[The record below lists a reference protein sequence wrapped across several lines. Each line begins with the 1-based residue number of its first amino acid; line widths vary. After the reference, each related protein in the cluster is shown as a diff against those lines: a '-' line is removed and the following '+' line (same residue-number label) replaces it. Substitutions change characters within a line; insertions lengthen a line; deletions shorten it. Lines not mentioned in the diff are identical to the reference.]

1 MASNT
6 IEEAISVVLKAST
19 TVTDFVG
26 TGANARIYWI
36 KAPANTTMLPYITYQ
51 VITRQNDPNG
61 MGARASQIRAQVSVW
76 NDNKRNGQDL
86 AQNIVELFDQR
97 TDDMDGF
104 GVLFGNTTGPIQLI
118 DPDSDNLFQWV
129 VDLLIDFNR

>member
-6 IEEAISVVLKAST
+6 IEEAISVVLLASS

-26 TGANARIYWI
+26 ARIYWI
-36 KAPANTTMLPYITYQ
+36 KAPTNTTDLPYITYET
-51 VITRQNDPNG
+51 ITRVNDPHEIG
-61 MGARASQIRAQVSVW
+61 SRSSQIRAQVSIW

-86 AQNIVELFDQR
+86 AQNVVELFDQR
-97 TDDMDGF
+97 TDAMDGF
-104 GVLFGNTTGPIQLI
+104 QVLFGNTTGPIQLI
-118 DPDSDNLFQWV
+118 DPDSDNLFQFV